1 MHENMRPLLNA
12 YLDGELIGR
21 RLLEMEVHL
30 ASCTACRD
38 ELNELKLVSDMLQ
51 AAPAP
56 EFPPAERFVS
66 LLTLSL
72 PRRPLRELP
81 AQQASL
87 AWWLVPVGLL
97 GAWFFVQTV
106 FTLTNALSA
115 ANLSGLLGH
124 SSNWLGSGQETIWFS
139 TLTSLVGRQVAGA
152 QPTLSLLNNVGVFG
166 ANLVSGFL
174 WQAVIVMLY
183 WGWLLSWWLRSS
195 PLSMKMEN
203 AAN

>member
-12 YLDGELIGR
+12 YLDGELVGR

-30 ASCTACRD
+30 ASCTTCRD
-38 ELNELKLVSDMLQ
+38 ELNELKLVSDLLQ

-56 EFPPAERFVS
+56 EIPPAERFVS

-72 PRRPLRELP
+72 PRRPLRERS
-81 AQQASL
+81 AQPASL
-87 AWWLVPVGLL
+87 AWWLVPAPLL

-115 ANLSGLLGH
+115 ANLTGLLGH
-124 SSNWLGSGQETIWFS
+124 ASNWLGSGQETIWFS
-139 TLTSLVGRQVAGA
+139 TLTGLVGRQAAGA

-195 PLSMKMEN
+195 PQSMKI

>member
-12 YLDGELIGR
+12 YLDGELVGR

-30 ASCTACRD
+30 ASCTTCRD
-38 ELNELKLVSDMLQ
+38 ELNELKLVSDLLQ

-56 EFPPAERFVS
+56 EIPPAERFVS

-72 PRRPLRELP
+72 PRRPLRERS
-81 AQQASL
+81 AQPASL
-87 AWWLVPVGLL
+87 AWWLVPAPLL

-115 ANLSGLLGH
+115 ANLTGLLGH
-124 SSNWLGSGQETIWFS
+124 ASNWLGSGQETIWFS
-139 TLTSLVGRQVAGA
+139 TLTSLVGRQASGA
-152 QPTLSLLNNVGVFG
+152 QPTLSLLNNVGVFA
-166 ANLVSGFL
+166 ANLLSGFL

-195 PLSMKMEN
+195 PQSMKI